1 MAPKKIKFPLHF
13 HSLLLLEGKKVTSLA
28 LASRNLEFETNPPP
42 ADRHTS
48 ETLDKIVHFS
58 NKMLKILTGAVLNNP
73 HIIYQNKVKKM
84 KLLKISFIRWCGS
97 SQNFIPIEF
106 LRVVLITYE
115 KSRIKYCEKLFY
127 AFDQTNDD
135 QSKREE
141 SRT

>member
-28 LASRNLEFETNPPP
+28 LASRNLEFETNPP

-48 ETLDKIVHFS
+48 ERLDKIVHFS
-58 NKMLKILTGAVLNNP
+58 NKMLKILTGGVLNNP

-106 LRVVLITYE
+106 LPIALIAYE
-115 KSRIKYCEKLFY
+115 KLQMKYCKKLFY
-127 AFDQTNDD
+127 AFDQN
-135 QSKREE
+135 
-141 SRT
+141 